1 MEWYENPRLI
11 QAKEIIDSII
21 PTTDRSPSNK
31 IMITRDNTPVIIVKD
46 TAIYITNLVNVE
58 FGDMICCEYS
68 ILTQIFIKDEKKN
81 LIKPQISSSYI
92 NQFFNNPMLF
102 KIIENT
108 YILYTR
114 IVSQQENLLAI
125 EPELR
130 GDDEIERLIKA
141 KVADGC
147 QFFQL
152 HGKNIGEN
160 YFFPFFTGFPVVKKT
175 DRIGL
180 SVYKYDDTY
189 LVNVMDIYK
198 KVINRNIRVIYR
210 TINLNKRG

>member
-31 IMITRDNTPVIIVKD
+31 IMITRDNTLVIIVKD

-102 KIIENT
+102 KIIENN

-114 IVSQQENLLAI
+114 IV
-125 EPELR
+125 
-130 GDDEIERLIKA
+130 
-141 KVADGC
+141 
-147 QFFQL
+147 
-152 HGKNIGEN
+152 
-160 YFFPFFTGFPVVKKT
+160 
-175 DRIGL
+175 
-180 SVYKYDDTY
+180 
-189 LVNVMDIYK
+189 
-198 KVINRNIRVIYR
+198 
-210 TINLNKRG
+210 